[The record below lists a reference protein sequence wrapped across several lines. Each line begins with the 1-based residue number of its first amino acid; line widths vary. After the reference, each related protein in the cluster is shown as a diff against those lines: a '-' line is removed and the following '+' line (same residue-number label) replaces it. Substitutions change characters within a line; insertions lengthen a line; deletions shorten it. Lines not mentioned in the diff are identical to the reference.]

1 MADHTYRVTAAV
13 AVVKV
18 AGELQYIYQG
28 VFLPEN
34 VGEKDLQRLLSI
46 GLIEEIK
53 VEEAALPPEI
63 PEVPEVPN
71 LAEFPYPDLQNLAR
85 DKGLKVNQSRED
97 LIATLQAL

>member
-28 VFLPEN
+28 VLLPEN
-34 VGEKDLQRLLSI
+34 VEEKDLQRLLSI

-53 VEEAALPPEI
+53 VEETEEAAPP
-63 PEVPEVPN
+63 PN
-71 LAEFPYPDLQNLAR
+71 LADLPYPNLQDLAR

-97 LIATLQAL
+97 LIAALQAL